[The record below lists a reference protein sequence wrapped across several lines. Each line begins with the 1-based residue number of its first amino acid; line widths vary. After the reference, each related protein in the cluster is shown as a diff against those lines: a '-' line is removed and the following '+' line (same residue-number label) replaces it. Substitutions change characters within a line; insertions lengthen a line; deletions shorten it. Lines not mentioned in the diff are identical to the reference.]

1 MKGGDIMNEIEEI
14 LAKIDEMRKS
24 MCDLIEAKDNLVD
37 LEVVQASQ
45 NLDSALNEYHDIL
58 ESIRRR
64 K

>member
-1 MKGGDIMNEIEEI
+1 MNEIEEM

-37 LEVVQASQ
+37 FEVVQASQ
-45 NLDSALNEYHDIL
+45 NLDLALNEYHDLL
-58 ESIRRR
+58 ESKRR